1 MKHLDMKFDKNTLRR
16 RAGFLQS
23 TEEQDAPMALP
34 LTWDTVMLHFL
45 ASSSLASSLGYGFL
59 KWE

>member
-1 MKHLDMKFDKNTLRR
+1 MKHLDMKFDKNTLR

-45 ASSSLASSLGYGFL
+45 ASSSLASSLG
-59 KWE
+59 